1 MACKYILKE
10 NKKMAQF
17 VYPIDD
23 VTEIP
28 YWLIFHHAPY
38 SVLAEERTRDA
49 IVSRSE
55 GYIQLPLP
63 QELLI
68 KTDHEYNAMVGTV
81 GGEQLSKAN
90 ELNTV
95 GGRPALYK
103 KFLVDRALYSLE
115 QASTTSTYRR
125 FGNTNEMTLVNEAR
139 RVITLEYILI
149 PRSSFESRT
158 ITDMCNYFRT
168 FSYPAATST
177 PERTFPPDLW
187 RIAVAGEGE
196 TEFLSASWLSDP
208 LVCVLRSVHINKSPI
223 PQDVPRFFEDGG
235 PMATAITLVFQEHET
250 GTQKGGK
257 VFSKSELAAQ
267 ALAGAAQQPGSGG
280 GGGGGGQGN

>member
-1 MACKYILKE
+1 MA
-10 NKKMAQF
+10 NF
-17 VYPIDD
+17 VYPQDD
-23 VTEIP
+23 LTEIP

-38 SVLAEERTRDA
+38 SVLAKERTRDA
-49 IVSRSE
+49 IVSRSD

-68 KTDHEYNAMVGTV
+68 KTEHEYNATAGTV
-81 GGEQLSKAN
+81 GGNQLSKAN

-103 KFLVDRALYSLE
+103 KFFVDRALYSLE
-115 QASTTSTYRR
+115 KAATTSTYRR
-125 FGNTNEMTLVNEAR
+125 FGNTNELTLVNEAR
-139 RVITLEYILI
+139 RVFIFEYVLV
-149 PRSSFESRT
+149 PRSLLESRT

-168 FSYPAATST
+168 NSYPAATST

-187 RIAVAGEGE
+187 RVAVAGEGS

-235 PMATAITLVFQEHET
+235 PMVTALTLVFQEHET
-250 GTQKGGK
+250 GTNKGGRIL
-257 VFSKSELAAQ
+257 SKSELAAD
-267 ALAGAAQQPGSGG
+267 ALESSTDT
-280 GGGGGGQGN
+280 